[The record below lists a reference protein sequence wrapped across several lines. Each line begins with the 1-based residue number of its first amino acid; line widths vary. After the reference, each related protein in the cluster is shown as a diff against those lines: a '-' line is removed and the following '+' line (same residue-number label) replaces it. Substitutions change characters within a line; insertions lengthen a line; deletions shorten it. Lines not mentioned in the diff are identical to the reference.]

1 MTESQE
7 FLLRLRNAAQ
17 SLRLSL
23 CREQENTLL
32 TYLGLLQRWNKA
44 YNLTAVRDP
53 AQMLVQHI
61 FDSLAIVPS
70 VTKILDKK
78 TVNGVIVDVGS
89 GAGLPGV
96 VLATL
101 FSEVSVHCVDTVEKK
116 ATFIRYVAGALRLSN
131 LHSHHAR
138 IEKLPPFE
146 ADIVVSRAFASLQD
160 FATLAGKHVAQ
171 GGSLLSM
178 KGREPKEEIAAL
190 QESTLWRVA
199 RIDPINVPELDAQRC
214 LVWMTNEES
223 YE

>member
-70 VTKILDKK
+70 VTKILNKK

-146 ADIVVSRAFASLQD
+146 ADIVVSRAFASLAD
-160 FATLAGKHVAQ
+160 FAKLAGGHVARN
-171 GGSLLSM
+171 GWMLAM
-178 KGREPKEEIAAL
+178 KGREPHEEIDELTAQTSLRVDHIEGL
-190 QESTLWRVA
+190 Q
-199 RIDPINVPELDAQRC
+199 VPELDAQRC
-214 LVWMTNEES
+214 LVWLKEQGIS
-223 YE
+223 

>member
-1 MTESQE
+1 MSVD
-7 FLLRLRNAAQ
+7 FHSRLRAAARSMELQ
-17 SLRLSL
+17 LSDP
-23 CREQENTLL
+23 QIASLL
-32 TYLGLLQRWNKA
+32 TYLEQLQKWNRT
-44 YNLTAVRDP
+44 YNLTAIRDP
-53 AQMLVQHI
+53 EQMMIHHL
-61 FDSLAIVPS
+61 FDSLAVVRPIEQ
-70 VTKILDKK
+70 ILYKN
-78 TVNGVIVDVGS
+78 TVSPVLVDVGS
-89 GAGLPGV
+89 GGGLPGV
-96 VLATL
+96 VLAIMCPDA
-101 FSEVSVHCVDTVEKK
+101 SVHCVDTVEKK
-116 ATFIRYVAGALRLSN
+116 ATFIRYAGGALGLSN
-131 LHSHHAR
+131 LHAHHAR
-138 IEKLPPFE
+138 IEELSAFN